1 MAYWLF
7 KSEPGTW
14 SWDDQ
19 VKCGAKGTEW
29 DGVRNYMA
37 NNFMK
42 DMKIGDKG
50 FFYHSVN
57 EKQVVGIVE
66 VIGEHVMDPTD
77 AKGKF
82 GMVDV
87 APVMPVICTML
98 DSISVESATSV
109 WSVKLNAP
117 GASSIVVTDQLSLT
131 PSMVRSAAETV
142 LPLRLLVSRSWTYWS
157 FWIVP
162 APAVQS
168 CKTPEHGASEQV
180 RYSGLPSP
188 AIVTGAAQ
196 RA

>member
-14 SWDDQ
+14 SWEDQ
-19 VKCGAKGTEW
+19 VKCGDKGTEW

-82 GMVDV
+82 GMVQLKAVTAVPNFVTLADIKGEPALEDMV
-87 APVMPVICTML
+87 LVKNSRLSVQPVTPAEWKKVCAMAGLKKAP
-98 DSISVESATSV
+98 
-109 WSVKLNAP
+109 K
-117 GASSIVVTDQLSLT
+117 
-131 PSMVRSAAETV
+131 
-142 LPLRLLVSRSWTYWS
+142 
-157 FWIVP
+157 
-162 APAVQS
+162 
-168 CKTPEHGASEQV
+168 
-180 RYSGLPSP
+180 
-188 AIVTGAAQ
+188 
-196 RA
+196 